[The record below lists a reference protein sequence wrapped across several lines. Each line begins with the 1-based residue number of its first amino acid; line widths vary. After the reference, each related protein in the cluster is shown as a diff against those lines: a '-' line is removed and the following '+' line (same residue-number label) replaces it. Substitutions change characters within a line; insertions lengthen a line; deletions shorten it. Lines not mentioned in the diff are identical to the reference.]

1 MYMGKYLYNKEYFKN
16 IYTDEQAYWLGFIY
30 ADGCI
35 IEFHKKKWRNPIY
48 VFRNYITEF
57 R

>member
-35 IEFHKKKWRNPIY
+35 IEFHKKMEKSDLCL
-48 VFRNYITEF
+48 
-57 R
+57 